1 MDTVEIMSPVGSYE
15 SLAAAIKAGADS
27 VYFGVEGLNMRAK
40 SSNNF
45 SLADL
50 AKIAGICKDN
60 GVKTYLALNT
70 VMYDSDIPLIK
81 KICDAA
87 KNAGISAVIAADIAV
102 MTYANSIGL
111 AVHMSTQV
119 NISNILAVKFFSRF
133 ADTIVLARELTLEQ
147 IEMIIKEIEEQD
159 IRGPN
164 GALVRVEIFAHGAL
178 CVSISGKC
186 HMSLASYNESANRG
200 ACLQMCRRGYRVT
213 DEETGEEF
221 LVDNKY
227 IMSPKDLC
235 TIQFVDRLIGAG
247 VSVLKLEGRGRSPD
261 YVYTVTKCYKE
272 AVGAVLD
279 GTFSKEKSLLWEK
292 ELATV
297 YNRGFWQG
305 GYYLG
310 KRLGEW
316 AGTYGSKATKE
327 KTYLGVCKNYYAQ
340 KKIAHFSILAGELN
354 LGDEIMII
362 GETTGVV
369 ICSVDSLFAGDI
381 AVSCAKKGDEV
392 TIPIAEKVRPNDK
405 LYVRKERIVKE

>member
-1 MDTVEIMSPVGSYE
+1 MTLISPYQ
-15 SLAAAIKAGADS
+15 
-27 VYFGVEGLNMRAK
+27 
-40 SSNNF
+40 
-45 SLADL
+45 
-50 AKIAGICKDN
+50 KD
-60 GVKTYLALNT
+60 
-70 VMYDSDIPLIK
+70 D
-81 KICDAA
+81 A

-305 GYYLG
+305 GSTGKTRWSGLG
-310 KRLGEW
+310 PMG
-316 AGTYGSKATKE
+316 
-327 KTYLGVCKNYYAQ
+327 
-340 KKIAHFSILAGELN
+340 
-354 LGDEIMII
+354 
-362 GETTGVV
+362 
-369 ICSVDSLFAGDI
+369 AGDQGENLSWR
-381 AVSCAKKGDEV
+381 VQELLCAEEDR
-392 TIPIAEKVRPNDK
+392 AL
-405 LYVRKERIVKE
+405 LYSRGGIESWR